1 MKTILL
7 ASAMSLTVFSMHAQS
22 RKDRHHSDANVAFG
36 VKGGVNITNLHFQN
50 NSSADPGSKV
60 SFHAGGLAHIH
71 VSQNFAVQ
79 PELVYSGQ
87 GYKYTSGNT
96 TTRAR
101 LHYINL
107 PVLAQFMVG
116 DGFRIETGP
125 QLGILAAANQ
135 KTGKVSVDIKDNIKT
150 LDFSWVLGVGYVTH
164 SGFGVDV
171 RYNWGISNINDVKNT
186 GSVNNR
192 VFQAGIFYQFNA
204 H

>member
-1 MKTILL
+1 MKTIFL
-7 ASAMSLTVFSMHAQS
+7 ASAMMLTVVTMQAQS
-22 RKDRHHSDANVAFG
+22 RKDRSHHDANVAFG
-36 VKGGVNITNLHFQN
+36 LKGGVNVTNLHFQN
-50 NSSADPGSKV
+50 NSSADPDSKI

-71 VSQNFAVQ
+71 VSKYFAVQ
-79 PELVYSGQ
+79 PELMYSGQ
-87 GYKYTSGNT
+87 GYKYSSSNA

-125 QLGILAAANQ
+125 QLGILAGANQ
-135 KTGKVSVDIKDNIKT
+135 KTGNVSVDIKDNLKT
-150 LDFSWVLGVGYVTH
+150 LDFSWALGVGYVTP

-171 RYNWGISNINDVKNT
+171 RYNLGISNINDVKNT

-192 VFQAGIFYQFNA
+192 VFQAGVFYQFHA